1 MQKECR
7 DYIEMTFKSIQCF
20 ANDGKLLV
28 NELEDLVQVALRDG
42 VVDDNEKRVLAKI
55 ISRLTPSELTQD
67 MLKKIEEIKAKFE
80 I

>member
-7 DYIEMTFKSIQCF
+7 DYLEMTFKSIQCF